1 MSLKRPS
8 KASKKTAHHAKLPDL
23 AFKFSKAKDECS
35 AEFRHIWGV
44 PSGFRSWGMDCYQ
57 SFSTSAS
64 QSVTRPLAFRA
75 RGNEK
80 GKRPT
85 LGWNVG
91 MAPSITTKLQPN
103 PCNLFPP
110 ICTSPAAIRPRKG
123 ETAKTKTWLWQL
135 KTFFCAPVSM
145 SQTVT
150 FQSFPEKMSSRC
162 WWREHWGVNNENTR
176 HWWWSREREKCY
188 DSRKFKSMSSEA
200 ISYISRALH
209 GLQGIQWCFAP
220 KPALSGA
227 LNAASPVRKVRPM
240 VPRSV
245 AGISFRITSPLCM
258 CGISVM

>member
-1 MSLKRPS
+1 
-8 KASKKTAHHAKLPDL
+8 
-23 AFKFSKAKDECS
+23 
-35 AEFRHIWGV
+35 
-44 PSGFRSWGMDCYQ
+44 MDCYQ

-80 GKRPT
+80 GERPP
-85 LGWNVG
+85 LGWSVG

-162 WWREHWGVNNENTR
+162 WWRERWGVNNEKTR
-176 HWWWSREREKCY
+176 LWSWSREREKCY
-188 DSRKFKSMSSEA
+188 DSHKFKSVSSEA
-200 ISYISRALH
+200 ISYISCALH

-220 KPALSGA
+220 QTRPLGSLECCIARQKGPAHGASLCGGNQLSHHFAVVHVRNIGDVGS
-227 LNAASPVRKVRPM
+227 NEPVGKAVHL
-240 VPRSV
+240 
-245 AGISFRITSPLCM
+245 RIEQT
-258 CGISVM
+258 

>member
-1 MSLKRPS
+1 MGATVAFENQRKTCWLKPSS
-8 KASKKTAHHAKLPDL
+8 KASKRRLIMLNCPIWLSCFNAT
-23 AFKFSKAKDECS
+23 DECS
-35 AEFRHIWGV
+35 AEFQCIWGV
-44 PSGFRSWGMDCYQ
+44 PSRFRSLIWRMDCYQ

-80 GKRPT
+80 GERPT

-91 MAPSITTKLQPN
+91 MAPSIITTKLQPN
-103 PCNLFPP
+103 LCNLFPP

-162 WWREHWGVNNENTR
+162 WCRTLGSEKWETKALMMKQGKGEMLRFSQIKISVIWDNFIHIVCPSWTSRNSVMLRPPNPP
-176 HWWWSREREKCY
+176 SRE
-188 DSRKFKSMSSEA
+188 
-200 ISYISRALH
+200 
-209 GLQGIQWCFAP
+209 P
-220 KPALSGA
+220 
-227 LNAASPVRKVRPM
+227 
-240 VPRSV
+240 
-245 AGISFRITSPLCM
+245 
-258 CGISVM
+258 